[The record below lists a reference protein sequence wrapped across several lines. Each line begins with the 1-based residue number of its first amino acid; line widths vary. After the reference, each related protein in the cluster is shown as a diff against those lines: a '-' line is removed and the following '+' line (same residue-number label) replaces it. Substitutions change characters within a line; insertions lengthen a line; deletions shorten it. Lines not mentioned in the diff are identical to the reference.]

1 MSQINDRKITLWRV
15 IAGLIFA
22 SGAWATYLRF
32 FTGWKAATNLSDGQP
47 WGIWVGV
54 ATLCGV
60 GLSAGG
66 FAIAGA
72 VYLLG
77 MERYRPVS
85 RAAVLIGFLGY
96 LSVCAGYAR
105 SEEHTSELQSRR

>member
-1 MSQINDRKITLWRV
+1 MRRILDRITLWGTITAV
-15 IAGLIFA
+15 IFAAGFAGL
-22 SGAWATYLRF
+22 YLRF
-32 FTGWKAATNLSDGQP
+32 LEGWRAATNLSDAQP

-54 ATLCGV
+54 GTLCGV

-77 MERYRPVS
+77 LERYRPIL
-85 RAAVLIGFLGY
+85 RTAVLVSFLGY
-96 LSVCAGYAR
+96 TSVIAGM
-105 SEEHTSELQSRR
+105 